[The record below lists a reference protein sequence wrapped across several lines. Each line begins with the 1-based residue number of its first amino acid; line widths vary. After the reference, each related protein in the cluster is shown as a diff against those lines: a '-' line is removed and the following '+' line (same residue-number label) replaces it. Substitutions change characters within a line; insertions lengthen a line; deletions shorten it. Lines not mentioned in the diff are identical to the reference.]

1 MKSKKTKYFSLL
13 IIASIA
19 TLLRLMGI
27 LSRPIWYDEALSM
40 LYSQRTPSE
49 IIFSIVG
56 NSLGVAAN
64 VHPPSYFLALW
75 AWTKLFGDSISAAR
89 LFSTVAGVLSVVVVF
104 FLIDSLFGDMK
115 LATASSLIFACVPF
129 QVHYS
134 QEIRM
139 YGWMGLFLLCAT
151 YFFWKGLQS
160 HKLKWWVL
168 FSLFAALAQYTQSLA
183 ALYLL
188 VLAASVLFT
197 RNRQNILAV
206 LLSGIVA
213 MILYLP
219 WLLKIPAQLTKVQ
232 GSYWVEKPTIAR
244 IFTTLLSYV
253 TGLPLPGL
261 FLPIGLFISILI
273 TSIACWQTI
282 QAFRTKQP
290 NVMRAGWLLYLAI
303 VPALVLFVIS
313 QWTPVFIERALLIC
327 GGMFILWIAWSL
339 IATKLPRIIQ
349 ITSISLLIIGFII
362 GNYEHFTYSG
372 FPYGPF
378 EELTKTIRKEMVA
391 DTIIIHSNKLSM
403 IPAFYF
409 DKTLPQIYIADQ
421 PGSSTD
427 TLAPETRSVLE
438 IPFSANIQA
447 AAGNHTHI
455 WLVIFNKAIDESQAM
470 GLATHPHIEWLNS
483 NYALINSRINNE
495 ILILEYLK

>member
-1 MKSKKTKYFSLL
+1 
-13 IIASIA
+13 
-19 TLLRLMGI
+19 MGI

-56 NSLGVAAN
+56 NSQGVAAN
-64 VHPPSYFLALW
+64 VHPPSYFLTLW

-89 LFSTVAGVLSVVVVF
+89 MFSLVAGVLSVVVVF
-104 FLIDSLFGDMK
+104 FFIDSLFGDAK
-115 LATASSLIFACVPF
+115 LATACSLLFACAPF

-151 YFFWKGLQS
+151 YFFWKGMQS
-160 HKLKWWVL
+160 HKLKWWIL
-168 FSLFAALAQYTQSLA
+168 FSLFAALAQYAQSLA
-183 ALYLL
+183 AIYLL

-197 RNRQNILAV
+197 RNRQNIFAV
-206 LLSGIVA
+206 LLSGIAA

-219 WLLKIPAQLTKVQ
+219 WLLTIPSQFTKIQ

-261 FLPIGLFISILI
+261 FLPVGLFISILV
-273 TSIACWQTI
+273 TSIAGWQTI
-282 QAFRTKQP
+282 QAIRNKQP
-290 NVMRAGWLLYLAI
+290 GAIRAGWLLYLAT
-303 VPALVLFVIS
+303 VPAIVLFVIS
-313 QWTPVFIERALLIC
+313 QWTPVFIERALLVC
-327 GGMFILWIAWSL
+327 GGIFILWIAWSL
-339 IATKLPRIIQ
+339 IATKLPKIIQ
-349 ITSISLLIIGFII
+349 ITSLSLLMIGFSI
-362 GNYEHFTYSG
+362 GNYEHVTYAG

-378 EELTKTIRKEMVA
+378 EEITNMIRKEMSA

-409 DKTLPQIYIADQ
+409 DKTLSQIYIADQ

-438 IPFSANIQA
+438 IPSSTNIQS
-447 AAGNHTHI
+447 AAGNRAHI
-455 WLVIFNKAIDESQAM
+455 FFVIFNKAIDESQTR

-483 NYALINSRINNE
+483 NYTLINSRTNNE
-495 ILILEYLK
+495 LLILEYVK